1 MACIEIKNL
10 TVSYDEKKVL
20 DNISLNISEGDF
32 LCVLGK
38 NGSGKSTFAKSLN
51 GLVLPQTGDVVV
63 YDMNTKDETKL
74 LDIRKNIG
82 MTFQNPDNQI
92 VASIVEEDV
101 AFGLENLGI
110 ESTEIRKRIDETLKR
125 LSIYD
130 LKDKLVSKLSGG
142 QKQKVSIAGILA
154 MKSKIIVLD
163 EPTSMIDVC
172 GRKELLDLV
181 KKLNEEGITII
192 LISHNVEEIAY
203 AKRVIVLNDG
213 QIRMDDTP
221 KNILLKE
228 EELKTYGIELPYI
241 AHLASTLKKQGKN
254 YKGNETLVD
263 ELF

>member
-1 MACIEIKNL
+1 MSCIEIKNL
-10 TVSYDEKKVL
+10 TVTFDEKKAL
-20 DNISLNISEGDF
+20 DNISLNISEGEF

-38 NGSGKSTFAKSLN
+38 NGSGKSSFAKSLN
-51 GLVLPQTGDVVV
+51 GLIMPSAGDVVV
-63 YDMNTKDETKL
+63 YGMNTKDESKL
-74 LDIRKNIG
+74 LDIRKSIG

-125 LSIYD
+125 LFIYD
-130 LKDKLVSKLSGG
+130 LKDSLVSKLSGG

-154 MKSKIIVLD
+154 MKSKIIILD

-172 GRKELLDLV
+172 SRKELLDLV

-192 LISHNVEEIAY
+192 LISHNVEEIMY

-213 QIRMDDTP
+213 QIKMDDTP
-221 KNILLKE
+221 KNILLKG
-228 EELKTYGIELPYI
+228 EELNTYGIELPYI
-241 AHLASTLKKQGKN
+241 SHLASILKKQGKN
-254 YKGNETLVD
+254 YKGNEISVD